1 MSGACPVRRGR
12 FASLFAPRSLACRLL
27 SRSVMMEGMDTALA
41 MAEFE
46 ATWLEVSYQ
55 DGRASVAEVQRAI
68 RRVDEL
74 RRVAAA
80 LARAYA
86 TGNGLTWSVRRA
98 VAPAG
103 H

>member
-1 MSGACPVRRGR
+1 M
-12 FASLFAPRSLACRLL
+12 
-27 SRSVMMEGMDTALA
+27 ALA
-41 MAEFE
+41 TAEFE
-46 ATWLEVSYQ
+46 ATWLEVRYQ
-55 DGRASVAEVQRAI
+55 DGHASVAEVQRAI

-80 LARAYA
+80 LARAHA
-86 TGNGLTWSVRRA
+86 TGTSLTWSVRSA